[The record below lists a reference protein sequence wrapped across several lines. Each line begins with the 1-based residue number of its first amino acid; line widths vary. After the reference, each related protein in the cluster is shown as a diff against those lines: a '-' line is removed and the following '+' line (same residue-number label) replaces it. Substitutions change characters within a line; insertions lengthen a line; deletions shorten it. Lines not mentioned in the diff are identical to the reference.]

1 MREVFLSKMKFCF
14 VKIAET
20 PSFFQRTLAIPRGGE
35 YNTHET
41 KFGGITLKE
50 LAQIASAVQVSS
62 TMAMDAL
69 AKQMKADGVDVIGFG
84 AGEPDFNTPDHI
96 KAAAERAIAGNV
108 TRYTPASGTLALK
121 EAVCMRMRE
130 DCGLDYE
137 PSQVVVTSGAKHC
150 VYIALRALVDPGD
163 EVILP
168 APFWV
173 SYLEL
178 IKMMGAEPVVV
189 TAGESAGFKIT
200 AEQLAAAI
208 TPRTKAL
215 ILNNP
220 CNPTGMVYSREE
232 LAALARVCVE
242 RDIYLI
248 SDEIY
253 CNLLYDGAEFTSAAA
268 LGEDVKERTI
278 LTNGVSKSYAMTG
291 WRIGYL
297 LSSQRIAKVMANYLS
312 HSTGSP
318 SSVSQAASAAA
329 LTGPQDCVEAMRQ
342 AFEQR
347 RNYFVERIN
356 AMEGVSCIKPEG
368 AFYVMM
374 NIEKQLGRTLCGEA
388 IRSSDDFCAA
398 LLRHGLVAAVP
409 GSSMGA
415 PGFVRWSYAVSLD
428 NIKKGMDRLE
438 KFLKG

>member
-1 MREVFLSKMKFCF
+1 M
-14 VKIAET
+14 
-20 PSFFQRTLAIPRGGE
+20 LAILQGGE
-35 YNTHET
+35 YNVQET
-41 KFGGITLKE
+41 KLGGITLKE
-50 LAQIASAVQVSS
+50 LAQVASAVRASS

-69 AKQMKADGVDVIGFG
+69 AKQMKADGVDVVGFG

-96 KAAAERAIAGNV
+96 KVAAERAIADNV
-108 TRYTPASGTLALK
+108 TRYTPASGTAALK
-121 EAVCMRMRE
+121 EAVCLRMGE
-130 DCGLDYE
+130 DCGLDYK

-178 IKMMGAEPVVV
+178 IKMVGARPVVV
-189 TAGESAGFKIT
+189 TAGESAAFKMT

-232 LAALARVCVE
+232 LAAIAQVCVE
-242 RDIYLI
+242 KDIYII

-253 CNLLYDGAEFTSAAA
+253 CNLLYGGAEFTSVAA
-268 LGEDVKERTI
+268 LGERVKERTI
-278 LTNGVSKSYAMTG
+278 LINGVSKSYAMTG

-297 LSSQRIAKVMANYLS
+297 LSSERIAMVMANYLS

-318 SSVSQAASAAA
+318 SSVSQAASVAA
-329 LTGPQDCVEAMRQ
+329 LTGPQDCVEEMRR
-342 AFEQR
+342 AFEER
-347 RNYFVERIN
+347 RNYIVERMN
-356 AMEGVSCIKPEG
+356 AMDGVSCIKPEG

-374 NIEKQLGRTLCGEA
+374 NIEKQLGRTLYGEV
-388 IRSSDDFCAA
+388 INSSDNFCAA
-398 LLRHGLVAAVP
+398 LLKRGLVATVP
-409 GSSMGA
+409 GSGMGA
-415 PGFVRWSYAVSLD
+415 PGFVRWSYATGMD

-438 KFLKG
+438 TFLRG

>member
-1 MREVFLSKMKFCF
+1 M
-14 VKIAET
+14 
-20 PSFFQRTLAIPRGGE
+20 AID
-35 YNTHET
+35 
-41 KFGGITLKE
+41 
-50 LAQIASAVQVSS
+50 S
-62 TMAMDAL
+62 L
-69 AKQMKADGVDVIGFG
+69 AKQMKADGVDVVGFG

-96 KAAAERAIAGNV
+96 KAAADRAIAENM

-121 EAVCMRMRE
+121 QAVCRRMKA
-130 DCGLDYE
+130 DCGLDYL

-178 IKMMGAEPVVV
+178 IKMVGGIPVVV
-189 TAGESAGFKIT
+189 TAQESAGFKMT

-208 TPRTKAL
+208 TPKTKAL

-220 CNPTGMVYSREE
+220 SNPTGMVYSKEE
-232 LAALARVCVE
+232 LAAIARVCVE
-242 RDIYLI
+242 KDIYVI

-253 CNLLYDGAEFTSAAA
+253 YGLLYDGVKSVSFAS

-278 LTNGVSKSYAMTG
+278 LINGVSKSYAMTG

-297 LSSQRIAKVMANYLS
+297 LSSERAAKVMANYLS

-318 SSVSQAASAAA
+318 SSVSQAASTAA
-329 LTGPQDCVEAMRQ
+329 LDGPQDCVETMRQ
-342 AFEQR
+342 AFEER
-347 RNYFVERIN
+347 RNYIVGRVN
-356 AMEGVSCIKPEG
+356 AIEGVSCIKPEG
-368 AFYVMM
+368 AFYIMM
-374 NIEKQLGRTLCGEA
+374 NVEKQLGRTLHGEL
-388 IRSSDDFCAA
+388 IQSSDDFSAA
-398 LLRHGLVAAVP
+398 LLKHGLVATVP
-409 GSSMGA
+409 CSGFGA
-415 PGFVRWSYAVSLD
+415 PSFVRWSYATSME

-438 KFLKG
+438 EFLKG

>member
-1 MREVFLSKMKFCF
+1 M
-14 VKIAET
+14 
-20 PSFFQRTLAIPRGGE
+20 
-35 YNTHET
+35 HEI
-41 KFGGITLKE
+41 KLGGITLKE

-96 KAAAERAIAGNV
+96 KAEAERAIAGNM
-108 TRYTPASGTLALK
+108 TRYTPASGTPDLK
-121 EAVCMRMRE
+121 EAVCLRMRE
-130 DCGLDYE
+130 DCGLDYQ

-150 VYIALRALVDPGD
+150 VYIALRTLVDPGD

-178 IKMMGAEPVVV
+178 IKMMGAKPVVV
-189 TAGESAGFKIT
+189 SAGESSRFKMT

-220 CNPTGMVYSREE
+220 CNPTGMAYSREE
-232 LAALARVCVE
+232 LSALVRVCVE
-242 RDIYLI
+242 RDIYII

-253 CNLLYDGAEFTSAAA
+253 CNLMYDGARFTSAAA
-268 LGEDVKERTI
+268 LGEEVKERAI
-278 LTNGVSKSYAMTG
+278 LINGVSKSYAMTG

-297 LSSQRIAKVMANYLS
+297 LSSERIAKVMASCLS

-318 SSVSQAASAAA
+318 SSISQAASVAA
-329 LTGPQDCVEAMRQ
+329 LTGPQNCVEEMRRAFQ
-342 AFEQR
+342 AR
-347 RNYFVERIN
+347 RDYIVERMN
-356 AMEGVSCIKPEG
+356 AIDGVSCIKPEG

-374 NIEKQLGRTLCGEA
+374 NIEQQLGRTLCGET
-388 IRSSDDFCAA
+388 IRSSDDFCSA
-398 LLRHGLVAAVP
+398 LLRHGLVATVP
-409 GSSMGA
+409 GSGMGA
-415 PGFVRWSYAVSLD
+415 PGFVRWSYAVSMD
-428 NIKKGMDRLE
+428 NIKRGMDRLE
-438 KFLKG
+438 KFLMS